1 MKKVIPLLIISLL
14 LVGQAYSKPAFGLRL
29 GLNSANATHGPD
41 ENDYQSDSKA
51 GLILGGA
58 FEAAISKNGNRTIRI
73 EASYVQKGWQ
83 DSGELFGVGI
93 SGKADIDEFV
103 FTPAVIFRLS
113 DAKTIPYILVGADV
127 GFTMKAKATVDVGGL
142 EGTADIPD
150 WEGTDAGL
158 DLGVGLLF
166 PSGEGEFLTEL
177 RFSIGMTDMYPGD
190 DWDPTTNNVE
200 FILGYN
206 FTVPK

>member
-1 MKKVIPLLIISLL
+1 MKKVILLLLISLV

-29 GLNSANATHGPD
+29 GLNSANATHGP
-41 ENDYQSDSKA
+41 EESNISSDSKT
-51 GLILGGA
+51 GIILGGA
-58 FEAAISKNGNRTIRI
+58 LEVAINKKANRTIRF
-73 EASYVQKGWQ
+73 EAAYVQKGFRNLYAQ
-83 DSGELFGVGI
+83 GVGI
-93 SGKADIDEFV
+93 SGTAEVDEFV

-113 DAKTIPYILVGADV
+113 DAKTIPYLLVGADV
-127 GFTMKAKATVDVGGL
+127 GFTTKSKALIPVGNL
-142 EGTADIPD
+142 LIEGDIPD
-150 WEGTDAGL
+150 WEGTDVSL
-158 DLGVGLLF
+158 DLGAGLLF